1 MDEVCYISNEYQPPN
16 NLAKYQYFHTKNFL
30 SLLHLEKKW
39 HSPSWKFL
47 ETSTFYPMSTNF
59 HSGWDV
65 QYFKYIPTSW
75 YYTKTFIFLHKTL
88 YIPSSFGKKND
99 DIHRKSF
106 LKHPLCTTFSLFWKV
121 SEVCNILNKCWL
133 PNKSVNKIF
142 LNKTSYTPPLLQKHK
157 TLYTPPSFEKKMH
170 SPSQILLETYT
181 FHHILVVFTV
191 DEACN
196 ISNKNQ
202 TPSNLAK
209 YIH

>member
-1 MDEVCYISNEYQPPN
+1 MRCAIFQIYTDLLVIYQ
-16 NLAKYQYFHTKNFL
+16 
-30 SLLHLEKKW
+30 
-39 HSPSWKFL
+39 
-47 ETSTFYPMSTNF
+47 NF
-59 HSGWDV
+59 HIFTQDTL
-65 QYFKYIPTSW
+65 Y
-75 YYTKTFIFLHKTL
+75 TFI
-88 YIPSSFGKKND
+88 IWKKND

-142 LNKTSYTPPLLQKHK
+142 LNKTPYTPPLLQKHK

-209 YIH
+209 CIHQKTVLVLYF